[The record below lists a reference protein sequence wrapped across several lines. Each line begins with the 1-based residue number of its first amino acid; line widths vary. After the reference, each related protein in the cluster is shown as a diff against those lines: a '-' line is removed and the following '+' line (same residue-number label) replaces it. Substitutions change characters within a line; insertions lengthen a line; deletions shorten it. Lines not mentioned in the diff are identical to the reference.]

1 MKARWKNSI
10 RVLAIVMICFAMF
23 FSNISLCKVNKTS
36 HNKNVLVAST
46 TNQTDCGCTLRVATD
61 TVSLKKGSTVKVN
74 LYFKEI
80 MTLVFFGLEYE
91 KSVFEPITY
100 DDITMDGASPNAGY
114 DRPWALEWFT
124 DLEMQN
130 SNTRAYSCSVVR
142 YISDINRIKSEEGYV
157 CTFHLKV
164 KKDTQSTTL
173 RISDIDGCSSIYGT
187 SFIGGVE
194 YVIDNDGNYTPN
206 NPTEITDYSKHLYE
220 DCAYKNSLSDAGIK
234 IYANGGKVKI
244 NGITKNYKQK
254 QLFTDILASYKYST
268 DKKGKLVSGLGS
280 VQVGITSSNIKP
292 VLNAKGKIV
301 DAQAAK
307 IATASINNGCIT
319 VTAKNIPGN
328 VYLWVMDTGDDSE
341 SEDAYTCCPVKV
353 LSAPTA
359 ITAYLSDINDTYIQL
374 FATYKN
380 GNQIIK
386 AQDATYTPVV
396 PDNLKDYVTVTKVNN
411 EKYQLSINNQNATKK
426 ITGNVSFVCN
436 ENGKKALFPV
446 TIVP

>member
-164 KKDTQSTTL
+164 KK
-173 RISDIDGCSSIYGT
+173 RYPKYNSSHI
-187 SFIGGVE
+187 
-194 YVIDNDGNYTPN
+194 
-206 NPTEITDYSKHLYE
+206 
-220 DCAYKNSLSDAGIK
+220 
-234 IYANGGKVKI
+234 
-244 NGITKNYKQK
+244 
-254 QLFTDILASYKYST
+254 
-268 DKKGKLVSGLGS
+268 
-280 VQVGITSSNIKP
+280 
-292 VLNAKGKIV
+292 
-301 DAQAAK
+301 
-307 IATASINNGCIT
+307 
-319 VTAKNIPGN
+319 
-328 VYLWVMDTGDDSE
+328 
-341 SEDAYTCCPVKV
+341 
-353 LSAPTA
+353 
-359 ITAYLSDINDTYIQL
+359 
-374 FATYKN
+374 
-380 GNQIIK
+380 
-386 AQDATYTPVV
+386 
-396 PDNLKDYVTVTKVNN
+396 
-411 EKYQLSINNQNATKK
+411 
-426 ITGNVSFVCN
+426 
-436 ENGKKALFPV
+436 
-446 TIVP
+446 